1 MTLTE
6 HQIATLARTKEV
18 HIGTRTNGKAI
29 KTIIWIVVADGKV
42 YVRSVRGD
50 SGRWYE
56 RALADPDVTIHADSE
71 TFEFRAIPVEDPV
84 EIDAV
89 TAALREKYP
98 PGGSL
103 DRMIRDEVLDTTLRL
118 EPSD

>member
-1 MTLTE
+1 MALTE
-6 HQIATLARTKEV
+6 QQLATLDQTKEV
-18 HIGTRTNGKAI
+18 HIETRSDGKAA
-29 KTIIWIVVADGKV
+29 KTIIWIVVGDGKV

-56 RALADPDVTIHADSE
+56 RALADPNVSIHADSE
-71 TFEFRAIPVEDPV
+71 TFDFRAIPVEDPA
-84 EIDAV
+84 EIEAV
-89 TAALREKYP
+89 TAALRDKYP

-118 EPSD
+118 ESID

>member
-1 MTLTE
+1 MALTDD
-6 HQIATLARTKEV
+6 QLNLMDRTSEV
-18 HIGTRTNGKAI
+18 HIATRSDGKAI
-29 KTIIWIVVADGKV
+29 KTIIWIVVDDGKV

-56 RALADPDVTIHADSE
+56 RALADPNVTIHADSE
-71 TFEFRAIPVEDPV
+71 TFDFLAIPVEDPA

-89 TAALREKYP
+89 TAALRKKYP

-118 EPSD
+118 EPTD